1 MSDEELAEIER
12 RFQSRIGTDK
22 FLTIFDRDMKDLI
35 AEVRRLKAENEQMA
49 INHER
54 EIARMNGV
62 LDGFDL

>member
-1 MSDEELAEIER
+1 MSDEELAEIEEVIPYSGESYLR
-12 RFQSRIGTDK
+12 YAVRKI
-22 FLTIFDRDMKDLI
+22 I